1 MKIQSLSYGLLNAM
15 EYCRVHRIGLEYI
28 VINRIETDSGEL
40 VERYVDVV
48 VNGKKVWS
56 ERVDIS
62 TNLNK

>member
-1 MKIQSLSYGLLNAM
+1 MKIQSLSDGLLKAYS
-15 EYCRVHRIGLEYI
+15 YCRVHRIGLEYI
-28 VINRIETDSGEL
+28 VINRIETDLGEL

-56 ERVDIS
+56 ERVDIT

>member
-1 MKIQSLSYGLLNAM
+1 MKIQSLSDGLLNAM
-15 EYCRVHRIGLEYI
+15 EYCRVHRIGLDCIE
-28 VINRIETDSGEL
+28 INRIETDLGEL

-56 ERVDIS
+56 ERVDIT

>member
-1 MKIQSLSYGLLNAM
+1 MKIQSSSDGLLNAM
-15 EYCRVHRIGLEYI
+15 EYCRVHRIGLDCI

-56 ERVDIS
+56 ERVDIT

>member
-1 MKIQSLSYGLLNAM
+1 MKIQSLSDGLLNAM

-56 ERVDIS
+56 ERVDIT

>member
-1 MKIQSLSYGLLNAM
+1 MKIQSLSEGLLNAM

-28 VINRIETDSGEL
+28 AINRIETDSGEL

-56 ERVDIS
+56 ERVDIT

>member
-1 MKIQSLSYGLLNAM
+1 MKIQSLSDGLLNAM
-15 EYCRVHRIGLEYI
+15 EYCRVHRIRLDCI

-56 ERVDIS
+56 ERVDIT
-62 TNLNK
+62 TN

>member
-1 MKIQSLSYGLLNAM
+1 MKIQSSSDGLLNAM

-56 ERVDIS
+56 ERVDIT

>member
-1 MKIQSLSYGLLNAM
+1 MKIQSLSDGLLNAM

-56 ERVDIS
+56 ERVDIT
-62 TNLNK
+62 TN